1 MFDPGARPRY
11 WPRSRIFHP
20 SWDPLSG
27 RFASGRGPCSSLV
40 LPFKRFIGRIT
51 MPTSEV
57 FSGVISDFLAKIRQL
72 GQAATAAEANLLGT
86 SIYLMICVDSGGL

>member
-1 MFDPGARPRY
+1 
-11 WPRSRIFHP
+11 
-20 SWDPLSG
+20 
-27 RFASGRGPCSSLV
+27 
-40 LPFKRFIGRIT
+40 

-86 SIYLMICVDSGGL
+86 SIYLMICADSGGL